1 MPSQYIL
8 KKPVMDMN
16 RIQKTAK
23 KLMEES
29 TEDRSLALEMVS
41 YYKEMVEENPND
53 NTSKSLIVDCLKLA
67 QSSKDKIIKVM
78 DLLVKME
85 AATQKT
91 KSTKATG
98 NDSASVFSALEELS
112 ND

>member
-1 MPSQYIL
+1 MPSDYIL

-29 TEDRSLALEMVS
+29 SEDRSLALEMVR
-41 YYKEMVEENPND
+41 YYKDMVEDNPND

-85 AATQKT
+85 ASTQKS
-91 KSTKATG
+91 KATKATG
-98 NDSASVFSALEELS
+98 NDSTSVFSALEELS